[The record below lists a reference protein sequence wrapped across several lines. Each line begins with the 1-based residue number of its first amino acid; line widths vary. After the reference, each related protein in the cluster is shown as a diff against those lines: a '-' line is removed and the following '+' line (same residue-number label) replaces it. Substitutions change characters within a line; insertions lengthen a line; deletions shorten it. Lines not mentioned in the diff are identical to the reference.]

1 MAKGISDDLIKLLG
15 EADKRNG
22 LPPGTMFSVMQQE
35 TGGNAKYVD
44 DPTAYHYGLNK
55 DGKRIAGHTGKIST
69 AFGPFGI
76 LESTGKDP
84 GYGVQPLKDKS
95 LAEQVR
101 FASDYLAARSKQAG
115 GLEAG
120 LAGYGE
126 GGKYGKQVM
135 ARLSGGSK
143 AAAPVAVAQAPVPK
157 DEIQPVAQGQVVGED
172 LPPVSLASTLPEQA
186 APSTQVASAP
196 VGSDP
201 WQELISRFREAA
213 PVQAADLQ
221 YGARP
226 TAPVN
231 VQVPDFLAAVAPS
244 AGRRVDL
251 SSFMGWGAR
260 QA

>member
-1 MAKGISDDLIKLLG
+1 MAEGISDDLIKLLG

-44 DPTAYHYGLNK
+44 DPTTYHYGLNK

-135 ARLSGGSK
+135 ARLSGGGK
-143 AAAPVAVAQAPVPK
+143 AAAPVAVAQAPVAK
-157 DEIQPVAQGQVVGED
+157 DGIQPMAQGQVVAED
-172 LPPVSLASTLPEQA
+172 LPPVSLASALPEQA
-186 APSTQVASAP
+186 APSAQVASAP

-201 WQELISRFREAA
+201 WEEFTSRFREAA
-213 PVQAADLQ
+213 PVQAEDLK
-221 YGARP
+221 YAARQ
-226 TAPVN
+226 APGIG
-231 VQVPDFLAAVAPS
+231 VQVPDFMAAVAP
-244 AGRRVDL
+244 AVRRVDMG
-251 SSFMGWGAR
+251 SFMGWGAR
-260 QA
+260 QV

>member
-1 MAKGISDDLIKLLG
+1 MAKGISDDLIKMLG

-35 TGGNAKYVD
+35 TGGNTKYVD
-44 DPTAYHYGLNK
+44 DPTTYHYGLNK

-115 GLEAG
+115 GLQAG

-126 GGKYGKQVM
+126 GGKYGQQVM
-135 ARLSGGSK
+135 ARLGKTSVP
-143 AAAPVAVAQAPVPK
+143 AAAKPAVQTAQA
-157 DEIQPVAQGQVVGED
+157 A
-172 LPPVSLASTLPEQA
+172 LP
-186 APSTQVASAP
+186 AP
-196 VGSDP
+196 VGVP
-201 WQELISRFREAA
+201 VEAA
-213 PVQAADLQ
+213 PPVVVQAASPAEAAAVPDAWQAFLARAREARTPEQPVQVADLQ
-221 YGARP
+221 YGAP
-226 TAPVN
+226 QMQIN
-231 VQVPDFLAAVAPS
+231 VPDFMATVGGRMPQRPLDFSAFGSWGPS
-244 AGRRVDL
+244 NGR
-251 SSFMGWGAR
+251 A
-260 QA
+260 

>member
-1 MAKGISDDLIKLLG
+1 MAKGISDDLIKMLG

-35 TGGNAKYVD
+35 TGGNTKYLD
-44 DPTAYHYGLNK
+44 DPTTYHYGLNK

-115 GLEAG
+115 GLQAG

-126 GGKYGKQVM
+126 GGKYGQQVM
-135 ARLSGGSK
+135 ARLGKTSVPTATKPVVQTAQAALPASVEVPVE
-143 AAAPVAVAQAPVPK
+143 AAPPV
-157 DEIQPVAQGQVVGED
+157 VAQG
-172 LPPVSLASTLPEQA
+172 
-186 APSTQVASAP
+186 VA
-196 VGSDP
+196 
-201 WQELISRFREAA
+201 EAA
-213 PVQAADLQ
+213 AVPDAWQAFLARAHEARTSDQPVQVADLQ
-221 YGARP
+221 YGAP
-226 TAPVN
+226 QMQIN
-231 VQVPDFLAAVAPS
+231 VPDFMAMVGGRMPQRPLDFSAFGSWGPS
-244 AGRRVDL
+244 NGR
-251 SSFMGWGAR
+251 A
-260 QA
+260 